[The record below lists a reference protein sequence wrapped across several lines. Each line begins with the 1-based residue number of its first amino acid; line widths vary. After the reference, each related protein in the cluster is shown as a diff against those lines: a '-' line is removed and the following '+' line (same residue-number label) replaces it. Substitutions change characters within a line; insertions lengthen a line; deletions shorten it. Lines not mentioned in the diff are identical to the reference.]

1 MPKVPLG
8 TVLKF
13 GTALA
18 VAVLIAFLPQIFDAR
33 LDAAS
38 AEFRVGQFTLVG
50 IWFVALLGL
59 NLLTGFNGQISLGHG
74 AFVGVGAYVAA
85 LLSLGRPGLELY
97 MLDPPSWMPIGDG
110 MRPVFTIPIAA
121 LVTGIIGFLFGIPAL
136 RLGGVSLALATLA
149 VAVSF
154 PIIMKRFDEI
164 TGGGGGINLNLPTT
178 PFGWDISTRH
188 WLYYETWVTAGIVF
202 VICWLLVRGR
212 VGRAWRSIRDGE
224 IAAVSSGVNTSL
236 YKALA
241 FGVSSAFAGAAGA
254 LLAIEVAYVNPDT
267 FPVSLSILLLASAV
281 IGGLG
286 SLVGAL
292 FGALLYVFLPIYSQ
306 NPPLG
311 SWDFSNQAPAVVF
324 GAFLIVIMLLLPGGV
339 AGGLRRAS
347 AFVRG
352 NLGRRPP
359 QLVPEPLT
367 SGAHGHPDGRD
378 EEERV

>member
-1 MPKVPLG
+1 VPRVSWL
-8 TVLKF
+8 
-13 GTALA
+13 TALKYAAFLAA
-18 VAVLIAFLPQIFDAR
+18 VVFIAFLPQIFDAR

-50 IWFVALLGL
+50 IWFVALIGL
-59 NLLTGFNGQISLGHG
+59 NILTGYNGQISLGHG
-74 AFVGVGAYVAA
+74 AFVGLGAYVAA

-121 LVTGIIGFLFGIPAL
+121 LVTGIVGALFGIPAL

-154 PIIMKRFDEI
+154 PIIMKRFDET
-164 TGGGGGINLNLPTT
+164 TGGSGGINLNLPTT

-188 WLYYETWVTAGIVF
+188 WLYYEAWITAGVVF
-202 VICWLLVRGR
+202 LIAWLLVRGR

-224 IAAVSSGVNTSL
+224 IAAVSSGVNSAL
-236 YKALA
+236 YKTLA

-267 FPVSLSILLLASAV
+267 FPVALSILLLASAV

-286 SLVGAL
+286 SLVGAI

-306 NPPLG
+306 NPPLV

-324 GAFLIVIMLLLPGGV
+324 GAVLIAIMLLLPGGV
-339 AGGLRRAS
+339 AGGFRRLA
-347 AFVRG
+347 ALIRA
-352 NLGRRPP
+352 NLARRP
-359 QLVPEPLT
+359 
-367 SGAHGHPDGRD
+367 SRRGA
-378 EEERV
+378 